1 MCFSPLCVS
10 CADWVKFSTMTMQFF
25 ANRWKNHW
33 VQRGCFPPQYLI
45 INFTKEKTLMSIKFL
60 ISHVFYWRLC
70 VRCFVLVK
78 TPYQVHAKKILTN
91 LRSSIC
97 KRLMVNNTCRKK
109 FIQSIKT
116 TIKKTNMSWNANFCK
131 RHWIQSWRNTLVSF
145 IKLLVQPFFFLFLV
159 SIQVQE

>member
-97 KRLMVNNTCRKK
+97 KRLMELAVRNSFRVL
-109 FIQSIKT
+109 
-116 TIKKTNMSWNANFCK
+116 K
-131 RHWIQSWRNTLVSF
+131 RPSRRQICLEMLIFVKGIESSLEE
-145 IKLLVQPFFFLFLV
+145 ILLSVL
-159 SIQVQE
+159 